1 MLRPLLFVIAVAAV
15 LAGAGPAHAVPQV
28 LQYQGR
34 LTDTAGEA
42 LPGPADVT
50 FAIYTQAEGGTP
62 LWTQRFE
69 ALALDNGRFSVLLG
83 GALAPF
89 TPELGVA
96 LRAGA
101 ALHLGIQVAGD
112 PEMTPRQP
120 IASVVYA
127 LHAGSA
133 NLAIGNHARS
143 ADTAAYARTAGHAR
157 TADLAIG
164 DHARSADTASY
175 ARTSGHAAT
184 AGAAARAEVADQ
196 ADDADHADLAERARN
211 SDRAAL
217 ADLSTRATK
226 ADSATS
232 ARNAGQAAKADTAT
246 YARTT
251 GQSARADSALHA
263 RTASHAA
270 TADRA
275 LSTHAATSDTATHA
289 RTADRARFADVALSQ
304 QVVADTAR
312 YAYQGDRSREADSVV
327 TAPGI
332 AYRSIYRGP
341 TYPGEV
347 TSLVSVTITTPA
359 PGYVL
364 VLGTGSLALDNEL
377 GGGVRCYVNV
387 AEDSSAVQSTMGRVH
402 LEVPAG
408 ADSVEHYFPFVS
420 QRVFA
425 KPAGRY
431 TFYLNI
437 RNFSTTGKVTNHRPT
452 LSALYLPNA
461 YGTTDPEGIDPAAA
475 LAPRE
480 QQRHVGR

>member
-1 MLRPLLFVIAVAAV
+1 VTRSFATQETTMLRTMLFVIAVAAV

-34 LTDTAGEA
+34 LTDAAGEA
-42 LPGPADVT
+42 LAGPTDVT

-62 LWTQRFE
+62 LWTQRFD
-69 ALALDNGRFSVLLG
+69 ALVLDNGRFSVLLG

-89 TPELGVA
+89 TPELGTA
-96 LRAGA
+96 LRAGT

-133 NLAIGNHARS
+133 DMAIGNHARS
-143 ADTAAYARTAGHAR
+143 ADTATYARRAGHAK
-157 TADLAIG
+157 TADMAIG

-175 ARTSGHAAT
+175 ARTSGTAATAAT
-184 AGAAARAEVADQ
+184 AGRAQRADQ

-217 ADLSTRATK
+217 ADLSTRA
-226 ADSATS
+226 
-232 ARNAGQAAKADTAT
+232 AKADTAT
-246 YARTT
+246 YARHA
-251 GQSARADSALHA
+251 GQSAKADSALHA
-263 RTASHAA
+263 RTATHAATADVALTSHAA
-270 TADRA
+270 TAD
-275 LSTHAATSDTATHA
+275 TAVHA
-289 RTADRARFADVALSQ
+289 RTADRARVADVALSQ
-304 QVVADTAR
+304 QVVADTAL
-312 YAYQGDRSREADSVV
+312 YAYRGDRAREADSVV

-332 AYRSIYRGP
+332 AYRSLYRGP
-341 TYPGEV
+341 TYPGQV
-347 TSLVSVTITTPA
+347 TSLVSATITTPG
-359 PGYVL
+359 PGYIL

-387 AEDSSAVQSTMGRVH
+387 AEDSSATQSTMGRIQ
-402 LEVPAG
+402 LEVAAG
-408 ADSVEHYFPFVS
+408 ADSVEHFFPFTC
-420 QRVFA
+420 QRVYA

-452 LSALYLPNA
+452 ISAVYIPNA

-480 QQRHVGR
+480 QQLHVDR